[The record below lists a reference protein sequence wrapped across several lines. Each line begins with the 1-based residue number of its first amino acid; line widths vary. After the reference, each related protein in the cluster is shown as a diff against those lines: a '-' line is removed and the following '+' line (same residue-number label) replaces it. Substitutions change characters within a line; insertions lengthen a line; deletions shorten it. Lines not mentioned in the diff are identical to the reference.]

1 MKMNI
6 SHKNIEDLSK
16 LLIEEIVNRNLL
28 LCTAESCTGGLL
40 AKILTDMPGS
50 SVYFKGGIV
59 AYWNEIKNKVL
70 KVKQETLNRYTAVS
84 SFVAI
89 EMAIGVRKIYQCDL
103 SIAITGYAGPGLGE
117 RGEEPGL
124 VYIAISEPL
133 GTQVYE
139 EHFEGDRDSIRNKSV
154 LKAMIHTLEYIYEF
168 NLRR

>member
-103 SIAITGYAGPGLGE
+103 SIAITGYAGPGL
-117 RGEEPGL
+117 
-124 VYIAISEPL
+124 VYIAISEPS

>member
-89 EMAIGVRKIYQCDL
+89 
-103 SIAITGYAGPGLGE
+103 GLGE

-124 VYIAISEPL
+124 VYIAISEPS